1 MQRIFRKIDTV
12 LGVGETQ
19 TFGNVAL
26 KRVLFPVCVTMLQS
40 HAVAYNLE

>member
-26 KRVLFPVCVTMLQS
+26 HRVLSSVCVWLLQS
-40 HAVAYNLE
+40 HAVAYDFE